1 MKNKISMMI
10 IGAQK
15 AGTTSLNNYMSQHPR
30 IYTHF
35 TLEFSLFNRD
45 HYEKGFDYYF
55 EKTVSD
61 TRKEDPACY
70 FLGKS
75 VGLMYKPDLLKK
87 LKEENPDV
95 QIVIVLRNPVERAFS
110 AFLFCEKEGI
120 EPYKNFDDA
129 IFKNDIS
136 RFNGEKPFE
145 LACDYIGRSG
155 YLNHIKN
162 ILEIFPKE
170 NVHFFLFEK
179 MIKDLNED
187 LNKMTQ
193 ILGLPSFDFD
203 TTIQYNKG
211 KLTRS
216 KTMAKLLS
224 PGKNFFA
231 IKWIP
236 SKQRTQLKQFL
247 KKLNSKDKTGK
258 KSSINNDTRHYLEK
272 IFKPEMPELIRITG
286 LPLQEYW
293 KELI

>member
-10 IGAQK
+10 VGAQK

-45 HYEKGFDYYF
+45 HYDKGFDYYF
-55 EKTVSD
+55 EKTISD
-61 TRKEDPACY
+61 KRKEDPACY

-155 YLNHIKN
+155 YLSHIKN
-162 ILEIFPKE
+162 ILQIFPKE

-187 LNKMTQ
+187 LNQMTQ
-193 ILGLPSFDFD
+193 VLGLPSFDFD

-231 IKWIP
+231 KDWI
-236 SKQRTQLKQFL
+236 SAKKRMQLKQFL
-247 KKLNSKDKTGK
+247 KKFNSKEKAGK
-258 KSSINNDTRHYLEK
+258 NSSINTETRIYLEK
-272 IFKPEMPELIRITG
+272 IFKPELPELIRLTG
-286 LPLQEYW
+286 LPLNEYW
-293 KELI
+293 KELN